1 MCGMVCFGRIA
12 AVLNKKG
19 ILDELLMV
27 GKAASPDLASDGVF
41 EYKLMDLSLCKTDG
55 DGRSL
60 GSFVSP
66 LSWSDRLSLTL
77 PKAAALELLEE
88 KVEEK

>member
-27 GKAASPDLASDGVF
+27 GKATSPDLASDGVF
-41 EYKLMDLSLCKTDG
+41 
-55 DGRSL
+55 
-60 GSFVSP
+60 
-66 LSWSDRLSLTL
+66 
-77 PKAAALELLEE
+77 
-88 KVEEK
+88 